1 MTKQEFLAGTR
12 IDPLFQR
19 LVPIYTEDGRMYI
32 VETLREMFIE
42 DQNNASALTNTFQ
55 RWFKDEYFDA
65 LMSDFTF

>member
-32 VETLREMFIE
+32 VETLRKTFIE
-42 DQNNASALTNTFQ
+42 DQNNTNALTNAFQ
-55 RWFKDEYFDA
+55 GWFKDEYFDA